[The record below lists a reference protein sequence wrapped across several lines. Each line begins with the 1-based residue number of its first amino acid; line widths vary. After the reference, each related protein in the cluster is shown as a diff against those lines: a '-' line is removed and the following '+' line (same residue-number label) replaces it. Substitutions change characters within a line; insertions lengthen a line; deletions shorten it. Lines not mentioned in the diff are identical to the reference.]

1 MTAHRD
7 TRIAWKTLQAR
18 IRKYLQDGSRAVL
31 WRRVVTDFYTDG
43 LDREAKKV
51 VDFEAELALEH
62 LLKSNRAKIAIGTTD
77 HGMGRV
83 VWLTGVGDE
92 SNPENSDA
100 DSDSGSV

>member
-18 IRKYLQDGSRAVL
+18 IRRYLQDGSKAVL
-31 WRRVVTDFYTDG
+31 WRQVVVDFYTDSM
-43 LDREAKKV
+43 DREAKKV

-62 LLKSNRAKIAIGTTD
+62 LLKSKRAKIAIGSTD

-83 VWLTGVGDE
+83 VWLTGVGNE
-92 SNPENSDA
+92 SNPENSDT
-100 DSDSGSV
+100 DSD